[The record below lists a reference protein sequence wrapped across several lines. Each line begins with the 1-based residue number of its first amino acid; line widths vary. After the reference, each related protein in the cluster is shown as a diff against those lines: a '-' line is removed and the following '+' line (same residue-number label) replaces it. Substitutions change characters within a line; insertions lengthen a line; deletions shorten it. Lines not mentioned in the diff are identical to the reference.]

1 MAGGEAEFVRRG
13 SGRDGDLSPGNAAV
27 HDYGC
32 GRFVFA
38 VREGGQGFGECEGAG
53 VGDDHARVSTAV
65 ARGARGSIL
74 DGDGEGVQSG
84 RAVRDTV
91 WIWVDGKSRRWRWR
105 QGGKQKAPGLIPG
118 PSVVR
123 ECFDL

>member
-38 VREGGQGFGECEGAG
+38 LREGGQGSGECEGAG
-53 VGDDHARVSTAV
+53 VGDDHAWISAAV
-65 ARGARGSIL
+65 ARGARRSIL
-74 DGDGEGVQSG
+74 DGDGTGVQLG
-84 RAVRDTV
+84 RAVRTTF
-91 WIWVDGKSRRWRWR
+91 RF
-105 QGGKQKAPGLIPG
+105 APMGR
-118 PSVVR
+118 SDARTRNR
-123 ECFDL
+123 EAP